1 LILVDRAEKERKRG
15 QGKRGLE
22 KGRRKRGEIYFEV
35 NKSAPFFLLHADH
48 IVPMKQITE
57 MDGFNKLSFGNQLEV
72 LNHKPNFSPLS
83 ETANTSRGAK
93 TYEQW
98 TRYKKGNVDVDPA
111 FRRSMMERAAKL
123 EVELQEKI
131 YSLLP

>member
-1 LILVDRAEKERKRG
+1 MKDPALP
-15 QGKRGLE
+15 GLE
-22 KGRRKRGEIYFEV
+22 ITK
-35 NKSAPFFLLHADH
+35 PLHADH
-48 IVPMKQITE
+48 VVPMKQITQ
-57 MDGFNKLSFGNQLEV
+57 MDGFNRLSFENQVEV
-72 LNHKPNFSPLS
+72 LNYKPNFSPLS

-98 TRYKKGNVDVDPA
+98 TSYKKGGVDVDPQ
-111 FRRSMMERAAKL
+111 FRSSMMERASKL